1 VWPFKF
7 IVCQGRPLWLLAPR
21 ATDDTSGV
29 QSERGHIPP
38 CMCQLACLF
47 CASVTLPSILRI
59 QIGVQDNVRV
69 STTTASKCLSDYEV
83 FDTQNGLNECLAS
96 DSTESDG
103 GKARSTEKVCLR
115 TQHT

>member
-1 VWPFKF
+1 
-7 IVCQGRPLWLLAPR
+7 
-21 ATDDTSGV
+21 
-29 QSERGHIPP
+29 
-38 CMCQLACLF
+38 MCQLACLF